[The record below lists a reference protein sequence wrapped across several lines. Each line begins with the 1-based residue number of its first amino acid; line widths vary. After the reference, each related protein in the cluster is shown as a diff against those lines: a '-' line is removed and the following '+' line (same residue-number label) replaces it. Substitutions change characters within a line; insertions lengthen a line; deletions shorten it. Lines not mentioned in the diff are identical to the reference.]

1 MGCMNTFLHCV
12 SHRSN
17 SHSAQRAQARTPSDA
32 LGDCWAP
39 LRDCRIEADPQS
51 ADLRGQSTAKTAQ
64 ASDVPRAVPVPA
76 GANPKNL
83 RQTRLSAQTLI
94 DKRAALSVT
103 PKQMAALL
111 GVCSLSVCKW
121 ESGQVQ
127 PQAAQ
132 LQRIVEVLKLGK
144 RQALA
149 FINPQ

>member
-1 MGCMNTFLHCV
+1 M
-12 SHRSN
+12 
-17 SHSAQRAQARTPSDA
+17 
-32 LGDCWAP
+32 
-39 LRDCRIEADPQS
+39 
-51 ADLRGQSTAKTAQ
+51 
-64 ASDVPRAVPVPA
+64 
-76 GANPKNL
+76 
-83 RQTRLSAQTLI
+83 SAQTLI